1 MTTPDTPVTPD
12 ELHAYVDGELPADR
26 LDAVETWL
34 ANHAEDAALV
44 AAWRAQTDAIRAR
57 YGGVAGEPVPARL
70 KIENVLRN
78 GKSWRAIA
86 AAAVIAAFIGGGVAG
101 WMAHGAAA
109 SPAALSPFERLTG
122 EAMAAHKLY
131 INEVRHPIEV
141 GATEA
146 HLLPWL
152 SRRVGTQ
159 LRAPDL
165 ASFDL
170 KLLGGRL
177 LPGVAGPAALFM
189 YESGKGERV
198 TLYCSKLGEE
208 RTPLIYNE
216 SGNVASVQWIEGGY
230 AYVISGPA
238 DKARLKGI
246 AKASYLQLENRP
258 APPPQ
263 PNNRSMFERLMARF
277 G

>member
-1 MTTPDTPVTPD
+1 MTNSQIPVTPD
-12 ELHAYVDGELPADR
+12 ELHAYVDGELPPDR
-26 LDAVETWL
+26 LEAVLAWL
-34 ANHAEDAALV
+34 AAHPEDAALV
-44 AAWRAQTDAIRAR
+44 AGWRAQADSIRAR
-57 YGGVAGEPVPARL
+57 YGAVANEPVPARL
-70 KIENVLRN
+70 GIDRVLRN
-78 GKSWRAIA
+78 GKSWRGVA
-86 AAAVIAAFIGGGVAG
+86 AAAVVAAFLGGGVAG

-109 SPAALSPFERLTG
+109 APAALAPLERLTA

-146 HLLPWL
+146 HLVPWL

-189 YESGKGERV
+189 YESGNGERL
-198 TLYCSKLGEE
+198 TIYCSKLGEE
-208 RTPLIYNE
+208 RTPLIFRE
-216 SGNVASVQWIEGGY
+216 HGNVASVQWIEGGY
-230 AYVISGPA
+230 AYVVSGPA
-238 DKARLKGI
+238 DKARLKNV
-246 AKASYLQLENRP
+246 ARATYLQLENRP
-258 APPPQ
+258 APAPH
-263 PNNRSMFERLMARF
+263 NRSTIERLIARF

>member
-1 MTTPDTPVTPD
+1 MTIPDTPVTPD

-26 LDAVETWL
+26 LDAMEAWL
-34 ANHAEDAALV
+34 AGHPEDAALV
-44 AAWRAQTDAIRAR
+44 AAWRAQADAIRAR
-57 YGGVAGEPVPARL
+57 FGAVVNEPVPARL
-70 KIENVLRN
+70 KIENVVRN
-78 GKSWRAIA
+78 GKSWRAVA
-86 AAAVIAAFIGGGVAG
+86 AAAVVAAFIGGGIAG

-109 SPAALSPFERLTG
+109 APAPPSAFDRLTG

-152 SRRVGTQ
+152 SKRVGTQ

-165 ASFDL
+165 KTFDL

-177 LPGVAGPAALFM
+177 LPGTEGPAALFM
-189 YESGKGERV
+189 YESDNGERV
-198 TLYCSKLGEE
+198 TIYCSKLGEE
-208 RTPLIYNE
+208 RTPLIYKE
-216 SGNVASVQWIEGGY
+216 GGNVAAVQWIEGGY
-230 AYVISGPA
+230 AYVVSGPA
-238 DKARLKGI
+238 DKPKLKGI
-246 AKASYLQLENRP
+246 AKATYLQLENRP
-258 APPPQ
+258 APQ
-263 PNNRSMFERLMARF
+263 PNNRSMLERLMARF